1 MTRRQGDR
9 GTGGHG
15 DTETRGHGGFA
26 ASPRLAWLTNPWL
39 HVALI
44 VLVAGFFRLWLIDRI
59 PPGLFGD
66 EATDGLDALDVLAGR
81 GAVFFPANYGREG
94 LHMWLVAGMF
104 RLLGVTPLVL
114 RLPSA
119 IAGILTAV
127 ATYWLGRELV
137 DGRWRMDHRRLN
149 DDGMVGGL
157 SSIVPLIA
165 ALYLATSY
173 WHIHFSRFGIRG
185 VFTPLFGAL
194 AFAAFWRAVNRAG
207 EQRSRG
213 AEEQRSRGAEEQR
226 SRGAGEQRSRGAEE
240 QRSRG
245 AEEQRSRGA
254 EEQGISVAPP
264 HLRTSAYVWFALSGF
279 CLGLSTHFYTASR
292 FFPFFLGG
300 FLVLQAIVA
309 FATRRRDEAILVRH
323 FWGIV
328 LLFAVAALVFLPL
341 GIYFIQHPGSF
352 AQRASEVV
360 ATNAASPLTLMGKAA
375 LANLL
380 QFFVPGRGDQAQF
393 YNLPGRAVFEPLTA
407 LLALIGLGVL
417 LWRWQ
422 RPPALFLLTWFPAL
436 LLPSFLATDRFP
448 TLPRALG
455 VIPAIYFY
463 PAIGLAAIVSLVASR
478 LSNAAVEGQTGSSTR
493 LLRSSAPLLLCALA
507 LILHA
512 GATYRDYFRIW
523 GRSMVTFDAF
533 EGDMTAAWRWLD
545 ANQPA
550 GHVYL
555 SADIYR
561 HPTFMLLGEQAT
573 VQTYF
578 QHQNPDLS
586 WFDARG
592 ALPLPPSGQPATY
605 LIGPSTPLSGRAGE
619 LLAARAGERDRVLAP
634 DGSATL
640 NVLESPLGQDA
651 PPALTGLP
659 APEAF
664 TDLLTLTGAA
674 WNTGPDGTSEL
685 WLQWQTSGPDPAGWR
700 GYHLE
705 IAAGDEVTAVPFDA
719 FRPPEWVPGGSFL
732 TWHRVETPDD
742 PPRDLR
748 LRLIRAD
755 DDQPVIR
762 PNTPDGWHTL
772 MIPQATP

>member
-1 MTRRQGDR
+1 MATQ
-9 GTGGHG
+9 GHG
-15 DTETRGHGGFA
+15 DSENSPRRRGD
-26 ASPRLAWLTNPWL
+26 ASPRLTWLANPWL
-39 HVALI
+39 HIAIIVVVA
-44 VLVAGFFRLWLIDRI
+44 AFFRLWLIDRI

-104 RLLGVTPLVL
+104 RLLGVTPLAL

-119 IAGILTAV
+119 IAGILTAI

-137 DGRWRMDHRRLN
+137 ASQHLSDERRMTN
-149 DDGMVGGL
+149 DEGTLVVRL
-157 SSIVPLIA
+157 SSFVPLVA

-194 AFAAFWRAVNRAG
+194 AFAAFWRAVNVSTF
-207 EQRSRG
+207 QRSN
-213 AEEQRSRGAEEQR
+213 
-226 SRGAGEQRSRGAEE
+226 
-240 QRSRG
+240 
-245 AEEQRSRGA
+245 
-254 EEQGISVAPP
+254 V
-264 HLRTSAYVWFALSGF
+264 RTFLWFALSGLF
-279 CLGLSTHFYTASR
+279 LGLATHFYTASR

-300 FLVLQAIVA
+300 FLIAQAIIA
-309 FATRRRDEAILVRH
+309 YATRRRGEAILVRH
-323 FWGIV
+323 FLGIV

-352 AQRASEVV
+352 SQRASEVV
-360 ATNAASPLTLMGKAA
+360 ATNAASPLALVGKAA

-380 QFFVPGRGDQAQF
+380 QFFGPGRGDQAQF
-393 YNLPGRAVFEPLTA
+393 YNLPGRAVFEPVTA

-422 RPPALFLLTWFPAL
+422 RPPALFLLLWLPAL

-448 TLPRALG
+448 TLPRVLG
-455 VIPAIYFY
+455 VIPAVYFY
-463 PAIGLAAIVSLVASR
+463 PTIGLVAAASLIATGMSNVLARNRTKALSYYRSIALTLCGVA
-478 LSNAAVEGQTGSSTR
+478 LM
-493 LLRSSAPLLLCALA
+493 
-507 LILHA
+507 IHA
-512 GATYRDYFRIW
+512 GVTYRDYFRVW
-523 GRSMVTFDAF
+523 GRSVATFDAF

-555 SADIYR
+555 SSDIYR

-578 QHQNPDLS
+578 QHLNPALS

-592 ALPLPPSGQPATY
+592 ALPLPPPGQPAIY
-605 LIGPSTPLSGRAGE
+605 LIPYSAALTEQAAG
-619 LLAARAGERDRVLAP
+619 LLAANSVERDRVLAP
-634 DGSATL
+634 NGSAALT
-640 NVLESPLGQDA
+640 VLELPAA
-651 PPALTGLP
+651 PSTAPSLAKLP
-659 APEAF
+659 APEVF

-674 WNTGPDGTSEL
+674 WNSVPDGTSEL
-685 WLQWQTSGPDPAGWR
+685 WLQWQTSGSDPAGWR
-700 GYHLE
+700 GYRLE
-705 IAAGDEVTAVPFDA
+705 IAAGDEVTAIPFEA
-719 FRPPEWVPGGSFL
+719 FRPPEWTPGGSFL
-732 TWHRVETPDD
+732 TWHRVEAPSDS
-742 PPRDLR
+742 PRDLR

-755 DDQPVIR
+755 DDQPASR
-762 PNTPDGWHTL
+762 ANAPDGWHALT
-772 MIPQATP
+772 IPETTP